1 METHHTDHI
10 VIRFDKESFQNTRFN
25 LRRDCFNMIDD
36 IFTNIIDCHG
46 NNTEQI
52 KQEVSIYYLLQR
64 MFIFLAFYDHEEVD
78 VAEFLHDN
86 PVSKP

>member
-1 METHHTDHI
+1 
-10 VIRFDKESFQNTRFN
+10 
-25 LRRDCFNMIDD
+25 MIDD

-64 MFIFLAFYDHEEVD
+64 MFIFLAFYDCEEVD

-86 PVSKP
+86 PVSKPWRTLVCHRKLLAGNIAHTCASEVRIA